1 MSFAGQLIGELI
13 LTSFVLLWVRWAK
26 LDIGLRTP
34 VMAGVWRW
42 SLLFIVWIVLE
53 WVVLSLVPVEI
64 DPAWLQERK
73 QLSLAED
80 ALLMVVIAPITEEI
94 LFRGA
99 LFSALMR
106 GWGLKV
112 AVTVPSV
119 LWALLHFEYEPWLIA
134 SIAVSGVV
142 LAIIRWK
149 SGSLYVPIALHIAA
163 NLLSYLP

>member
-1 MSFAGQLIGELI
+1 MSFTGELIGELI
-13 LTSFVLLWVRWAK
+13 LTTIVLFWARWAN

-34 VMAGVWRW
+34 VMAGVWPW

-53 WVVLSLVPVEI
+53 RVVLSLGLVAT
-64 DPAWLQERK
+64 DPAWLQNLE

-80 ALLMVVIAPITEEI
+80 ALLTVVIAPITEE
-94 LFRGA
+94 LLYRGA

-106 GWGLKV
+106 RWGLRV
-112 AVTVPSV
+112 ALTVPSI